1 MVRLT
6 VPRVVIALVGALLLT
21 YAFVLA
27 PRTAPPWGADADS
40 DAAVVTGANGLPTPS
55 PRPPALFPPAGK
67 VFIGVMTHEGA
78 YDFTAVDEFAEAAG
92 RHPQVMLFSAD
103 WAVARFDRAIFDRVR
118 DRGMMPMLAWEP
130 WDYRIDEQARE
141 QGLDQYEIDEIR
153 SDQPDY
159 RLSRIIRGDLDDYL
173 RSWAEGIRD
182 LEYPVAIRFG
192 HEMNGDWYPWSE
204 ATNGNRRGDYV
215 RAWRHLHDLFRTAGA
230 TNVTWVWSPNVQW
243 DESNPPLETLY
254 PGDEYVDWLGLSGYY
269 GTGYF
274 ADYRSFDEIFDETI
288 DEMRT
293 FSERPLVITETA
305 AADDNGRKVEWIEE
319 TFQLLPRHRDI
330 IGLIW
335 FEVDKELDWRIVS
348 SRASG
353 DAFAEAVAAPR
364 YDVRWTPDTV
374 PRTTLDG

>member
-1 MVRLT
+1 MVRVT
-6 VPRVVIALVGALLLT
+6 VPRVVIALIGVLLLT

-27 PRTAPPWGADADS
+27 PRTAARWGADAGS
-40 DAAVVTGANGLPTPS
+40 DVAVTAGSAGSPSPS
-55 PRPPALFPPAGK
+55 PREPELFPPAGK

-78 YDFTAVDEFAEAAG
+78 YDFTAVEEFTEAAG
-92 RHPQVMLFSAD
+92 RQPQVMLFSAD

-141 QGLDQYEIDEIR
+141 QGLDQYEIDEVR

-173 RSWAEGIRD
+173 LSWAEGIKSLD
-182 LEYPVAIRFG
+182 YPVAIRFA

-204 ATNGNRRGDYV
+204 AANGNRRGDYV
-215 RAWRHLHDLFRTAGA
+215 KAWRHLHDLFRTAGA
-230 TNVTWVWSPNVQW
+230 SNVTWVWSPNVQW
-243 DESNPPLETLY
+243 DDNNPPLETLY

-274 ADYRSFDEIFDETI
+274 SDYRSFDEIFDETI

-330 IGLIW
+330 IGVIW

-353 DAFAEAVAAPR
+353 NAFAEAVAAPR